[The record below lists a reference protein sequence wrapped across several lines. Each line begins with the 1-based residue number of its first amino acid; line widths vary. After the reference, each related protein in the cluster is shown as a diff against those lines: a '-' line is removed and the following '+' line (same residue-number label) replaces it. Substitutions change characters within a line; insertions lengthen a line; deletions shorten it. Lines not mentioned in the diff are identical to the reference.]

1 MMIRGGRV
9 PWRFDDDG
17 PPPARPL
24 YIAAVVMVGAWAVIL
39 AVLLVG
45 LVRQLF

>member
-17 PPPARPL
+17 RPGSRPL
-24 YIAAVVMVGAWAVIL
+24 YIAAVVMVGAWAVVL
-39 AVLLVG
+39 AVLLMG
-45 LVRQLF
+45 LVRRLF